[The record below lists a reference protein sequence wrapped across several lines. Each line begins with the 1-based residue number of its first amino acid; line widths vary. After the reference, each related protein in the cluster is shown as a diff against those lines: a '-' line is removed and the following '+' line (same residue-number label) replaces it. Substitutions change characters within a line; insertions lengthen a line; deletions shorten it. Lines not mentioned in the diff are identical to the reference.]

1 MQLFLDGFLVRKAED
16 GLVMASVNFYVL
28 CLLRKSDQ
36 HNSHRMGCFGDN
48 SLALDRYMGD
58 VKLMREFFEGLKE
71 KLHMC
76 MLDWVV
82 EKEFAILYAIH
93 EFMSIAAI
101 NDVSKAAVFVIVLHK
116 HIRNVD
122 LTKRFVGD
130 LIHMVLP
137 VQEKGVWELQMI
149 WRWP

>member
-28 CLLRKSDQ
+28 CLLWKSNQ
-36 HNSHRMGCFGDN
+36 HNSHCMGCFGDN
-48 SLALDRYMGD
+48 SLVLDGYMGD
-58 VKLMREFFEGLKE
+58 VKLIREFFEGLQE

-101 NDVSKAAVFVIVLHK
+101 HDVSNSAVFVIVLHK
-116 HIRNVD
+116 HILNVN
-122 LTKRFVGD
+122 LTKRFDGD
-130 LIHMVLP
+130 LIHMHTPKLI
-137 VQEKGVWELQMI
+137 KDG
-149 WRWP
+149 